1 MKIFKKIKILI
12 QQLISKFRKKIGIIN
27 GESFMSEFKNFI
39 EDLKKNKTGVRG
51 ILAIIIIFLYG
62 TIGSYFIMGL
72 NMNDS
77 IYYTIITIATV
88 GYGDIAP
95 ITPLQKL
102 FTTSLAL
109 IGIGLIAYI
118 FTIII
123 TSFEEN
129 LHDLRSG
136 RYMEKRLSEM
146 ENHYVLCGFGRV
158 GLSVFEELKKR
169 NQKVII
175 VDRDEKATEDIEET
189 ENIIVYNAN
198 ATEDKTIKKLNI
210 DKSLGVIIA
219 TGNDVE
225 NLFMVLTVREL
236 YPDAWIITRA
246 SKKDNVKR
254 LKHAGANKIISPEAS
269 GGVEIYF
276 AAVQPNL
283 VYITQRHDI
292 DFLEREFE
300 ILKKHNCHLEDI
312 EYHFQ
317 GIRTPVTRTIGVL
330 DEEEKDHFIDKVKND
345 SNVRE
350 SLDIMYKTVNGV
362 HSHWI
367 SGPDKRHLDIAIEE
381 LKEEGCL
388 LGINLDFK
396 EINEFTKQFKE

>member
-1 MKIFKKIKILI
+1 
-12 QQLISKFRKKIGIIN
+12 
-27 GESFMSEFKNFI
+27 
-39 EDLKKNKTGVRG
+39 
-51 ILAIIIIFLYG
+51 
-62 TIGSYFIMGL
+62 
-72 NMNDS
+72 
-77 IYYTIITIATV
+77 
-88 GYGDIAP
+88 
-95 ITPLQKL
+95 
-102 FTTSLAL
+102 
-109 IGIGLIAYI
+109 
-118 FTIII
+118 
-123 TSFEEN
+123 
-129 LHDLRSG
+129 
-136 RYMEKRLSEM
+136 MEKRLAEM

-169 NQKVII
+169 NQKVIV
-175 VDRDEKATEDIEET
+175 VDKDEKATEDIEEN

-198 ATEDKTIKKLNI
+198 ATEDKTIRKLNI

-283 VYITQRHDI
+283 MYITQKHDI
-292 DFLEREFE
+292 DSLEREFE
-300 ILKKHNCHLEDI
+300 ILKRHNCHLENI
-312 EYHFQ
+312 EYHFH

-330 DEEEKDHFIDKVKND
+330 DEDETDHFIDMVKNNPD
-345 SNVRE
+345 VRE
-350 SLDIMYKTVNGV
+350 SLEVMYNTVNGV

-367 SGPDKRHLDIAIEE
+367 SGPDKNHLDMAIEE
-381 LKEEGCL
+381 LKKEGLL

-396 EINEFTKQFKE
+396 EINEFTKKAKE

>member
-1 MKIFKKIKILI
+1 MKTLEMLLEYFK
-12 QQLISKFRKKIGIIN
+12 RDRIGIY
-27 GESFMSEFKNFI
+27 
-39 EDLKKNKTGVRG
+39 GVIIILGIIIYG
-51 ILAIIIIFLYG
+51 IL
-62 TIGSYFIMGL
+62 GSIFIMKLGIC
-72 NMNDS
+72 DS
-77 IYYTIITIATV
+77 FYYTIITIATV
-88 GYGDIAP
+88 GFGDITP
-95 ITPLQKL
+95 TTPLQKI
-102 FTTSLAL
+102 FSATLAL
-109 IGIGLIAYI
+109 AGVGLLAYI
-118 FTIII
+118 LTIII
-123 TSFEEN
+123 SSVTEN
-129 LHDLRSG
+129 LQDIRSG
-136 RYMEKRLSEM
+136 RHMEKRLAEM

-169 NQKVII
+169 NQKVIV
-175 VDRDEKATEDIEET
+175 VDKDEKATEDIEEN

-198 ATEDKTIKKLNI
+198 ATEDKTIRKLNI

-283 VYITQRHDI
+283 MYITQKHDI
-292 DFLEREFE
+292 DSLEREFE
-300 ILKKHNCHLEDI
+300 ILKRHNCHLENI
-312 EYHFQ
+312 EYHFH

-330 DEEEKDHFIDKVKND
+330 DEEETDHFIDMVKNNPD
-345 SNVRE
+345 VRE
-350 SLDIMYKTVNGV
+350 SLEVMYNTVNGV

-367 SGPDKRHLDIAIEE
+367 SGPDKNHLDMAIEE
-381 LKEEGCL
+381 LKKEGLL

-396 EINEFTKQFKE
+396 EINEFTKKAKE

>member
-1 MKIFKKIKILI
+1 
-12 QQLISKFRKKIGIIN
+12 
-27 GESFMSEFKNFI
+27 MSEFKRFI
-39 EDLKKNKTGVRG
+39 EDFKKNKAGVHG

-62 TIGSYFIMGL
+62 TIGSYFIMDL
-72 NMNDS
+72 NIYDS
-77 IYYTIITIATV
+77 IYYTIITVATV

-95 ITPLQKL
+95 ITPLQKF
-102 FTTSLAL
+102 FTISLAL
-109 IGIGLIAYI
+109 TGIGLIAYI

-136 RYMEKRLSEM
+136 RYMEKRLAEM

-175 VDRDEKATEDIEET
+175 VDRDEKATEDIEEN

-283 VYITQRHDI
+283 VYITQKHDI

-330 DEEEKDHFIDKVKND
+330 DEDEKDHFIDKVKND
-345 SNVRE
+345 SNVKE
-350 SLDIMYKTVNGV
+350 SLDTMYKTVNGV

-367 SGPDKRHLDIAIEE
+367 SGPDKGHLDMAIEE